1 MEGTDHGLPPI
12 LAKIE
17 ADEMANIEADE
28 MASWGPVAA
37 VWVVSRNF

>member
-1 MEGTDHGLPPI
+1 MEGTDHGLPPN

-17 ADEMANIEADE
+17 SDEMANIEADE
-28 MASWGPVAA
+28 MASWCPVAA